1 MTKEILALLQLNVE
15 MEGLLRVLAERE
27 NPHAADALARKAA
40 EFDAGVKAFL
50 DGVRPVALKEEE
62 AQAVEMPDSFDAAER
77 AAERAA
83 TPSAQCVADDA
94 GSDAPCAAAVNPAPR
109 QAGAA
114 LGRIFSLN
122 DRYRYS
128 QELFGGS
135 MQRFSDAVG
144 RLSEMDSFAAA
155 LAFLVDELGL
165 DLSQPVA
172 KEFADRLADNMPR

>member
-40 EFDAGVKAFL
+40 EFNAGVLAFL

-62 AQAVEMPDSFDAAER
+62 AEASEMPDSFDAVER
-77 AAERAA
+77 E
-83 TPSAQCVADDA
+83 DDA
-94 GSDAPCAAAVNPAPR
+94 RMRAGDEGDSQVCSAAAVRVPAPKP
-109 QAGAA
+109 ASSAID
-114 LGRIFSLN
+114 LGRVFSIN

-135 MQRFSDAVG
+135 MQRFSEV
-144 RLSEMDSFAAA
+144 LSAISGMDSFVAV
-155 LAFLVDELGL
+155 LAYLGEDLGL

-172 KEFADRLADNMPR
+172 KEFADRIADNMPR